1 MATPTAIRLS
11 LLPAQI
17 TVHDGDEL
25 LKRHPR
31 ARAIVSEDSVYAYI
45 DTFDGPIL
53 DFEYR
58 LEDFY
63 GDNRVGFTAI
73 TPEGYTVHISRSEDC
88 LCGSRLRGFDPFPGV
103 PYIGYS

>member
-1 MATPTAIRLS
+1 MGTPTAIRLN
-11 LLPAQI
+11 LLPAQVSVLDGQ
-17 TVHDGDEL
+17 TV
-25 LKRHPR
+25 LKKHTR
-31 ARAIVSEDSVYAYI
+31 ARAIVSEDAVYAYI
-45 DTFDGPIL
+45 DTFDGPQL

-63 GDNRVGFTAI
+63 GDNRTGFTAV
-73 TPEGYTVHISRSEDC
+73 TSDGYTVLLSRSQDC